1 LELLPISHR
10 VAHRIVEHPGSNLS
24 PFKQMDAKQLAA
36 FIETGELPPA
46 LDKLN

>member
-1 LELLPISHR
+1 MVQCIDNGPPSQRGSPGEFDSFLE
-10 VAHRIVEHPGSNLS
+10 
-24 PFKQMDAKQLAA
+24 QMDAKQWAA